1 MADEKDTIS
10 PGMSSLLED
19 VPTRFEGGKSVLGVP
34 LPKIVTEPF
43 KGEAPISPGM
53 DAMLEDARPTFGQRA
68 AEVGIGTAQGAA
80 RDAPAMAGAMTGL
93 RLGMPMAAAAA
104 PFIGPYAGAIPL
116 FTTAAGFGAGML
128 FGNELDRWFPAVD
141 REDLVPYRE
150 GGKTFGSSIA
160 TAPAAFGL
168 PMMTGN
174 RVSRFLSA
182 YGETARRSPIAFMG
196 TEAVTAGAMGVAGGG
211 AESFYPGQQGV
222 RLGAELG
229 AGVGTGLL
237 NPTKLLFNGLDLAKS
252 GLTSV
257 KASYA
262 NRSNSL
268 ELKSANI
275 LLDALEKSGEDPV
288 ALAKA
293 LRQQLPGMVPTP
305 TSGQKTGS
313 QALMDLEASLGE
325 HHAQFGGE
333 TKQQAI
339 NSMRAYQALIDSLQ
353 KVGNPEF
360 LKIAAQLRQQN
371 FDNMLSARLSA
382 ADAKA
387 AEKIA
392 AISKD
397 TPAARAAIGD
407 IVKFETELALMQARA
422 YEKVLWTAA
431 DRAMTMPELIT
442 KQGKVPLDTK
452 QAYEIYRKTGIR
464 PQVTITN
471 QFLKAPVIKPQATVD
486 VFLNRAAGVGDAL
499 YDSSIPVPV
508 RKIMESLRVDKDAVQ
523 KFKTGK
529 VTQEYL
535 DTGQVPYG
543 FKPNPSEIGVEEL
556 VNYRSE
562 LLKYAREAAS
572 NGEANNAEFYGSLA
586 EGMLS
591 DLNTLN
597 NPLFDQA
604 RQYSKSLNDVFTRTF
619 AKTASITGDTTR
631 AGAERLAPELLVT
644 RAFGANADV
653 TALRMEQ
660 IEDAVKFMRTRYD
673 EAVTKFGK
681 NSQQAK
687 NLKPMAE
694 LADTNVVSIQ
704 DAQRRVLRLLASK
717 ALTSSEDPATGR
729 VIQKLNTQSL
739 LDFAQQNAQILE
751 KLGLM
756 RDLQDASRAQNLLD
770 QVKKSNSAINKA
782 ADKQTAFAQVL
793 SAENPSRVLADVL
806 NSRFPVKNMTNIAK
820 LAKAGGTDAV
830 DGMKSALYDYA
841 YTKAG
846 GNNSSARPFSIEAYE
861 NALFSPIAQNQPS
874 LVNIMRSS
882 GLMTLTEVKDLRRLI
897 NPMVKI
903 ETAMKN
909 NVPLDDV
916 IQGADA
922 VTDLALRIVGAR
934 IGTAAS
940 PGGPGSLIA
949 ASAGSK
955 AVRQI
960 FDQLPSATVRQIL
973 ENAVK
978 DPQAMALLLEK
989 GRTEKQQTS
998 IANRLIDYLGGMG
1011 VSVGKTAVTPALNYI
1026 APEEPRPGQL
1036 PKNTARGP
1044 VPPGM
1049 ERLYYN
1055 VENDQRR
1062 INIPPFTPEGQA
1074 ARQLRMLP
1082 IDRPKAPNTRGV
1094 PGLMDTAPKPPGQ
1107 GAAPGGSGAPTNAN
1121 ARAQYQSLFPF
1132 DTVSPMVGAQPPQR

>member
-1 MADEKDTIS
+1 MAEKTDNQELSMPVGAS
-10 PGMSSLLED
+10 PIGGSPS
-19 VPTRFEGGKSVLGVP
+19 TR
-34 LPKIVTEPF
+34 IITEPF
-43 KGEAPISPGM
+43 AGD
-53 DAMLEDARPTFGQRA
+53 DAAMPVGATASRPTLGQRA
-68 AEVGIGTAQGAA
+68 TEVGIGAAQGAA
-80 RDAPAMAGAMTGL
+80 RDTPVVAGALTGL
-93 RLGMPMAAAAA
+93 RLGMPAAAAA
-104 PFIGPYAGAIPL
+104 FPFIGPAAGAIPL
-116 FTTAAGFGAGML
+116 ATTALGAGAGML
-128 FGNELDRWFPAVD
+128 FGSELDRWFPAVD

-168 PMMTGN
+168 PIMTGN
-174 RVSRFLSA
+174 RVSKFISA
-182 YGETARRSPIAFMG
+182 FGETARRNPLAFMG
-196 TEAVTAGAMGVAGGG
+196 TEAVTAATMGVAGGG
-211 AESFYPGQQGV
+211 AESYFPGREGI
-222 RLGAELG
+222 RFGAELS
-229 AGVGTGLL
+229 AGLL
-237 NPTKLLFNGLDLAKS
+237 TPTKLLVSGLDLVKS
-252 GLTSV
+252 GLTSM
-257 KASYA
+257 KSSYA

-288 ALAKA
+288 ALAKV

-339 NSMRAYQALIDSLQ
+339 NAMRAYQALIDKLQ
-353 KVGNPEF
+353 GIGNPES

-392 AISKD
+392 TISKD
-397 TPAARAAIGD
+397 TPAARASIGD
-407 IVKFETELALMQARA
+407 IVKTETELALMQARA
-422 YEKVLWTAA
+422 YEKELWTAA
-431 DRAMTMPELIT
+431 ISDMTRPDVIT
-442 KQGKVPLDTK
+442 RRGKVPMEGPEALRI
-452 QAYEIYRKTGIR
+452 YEKTRKWPEI
-464 PQVTITN
+464 TITN

-499 YDSSIPVPV
+499 YESSIPVPV

-523 KFKTGK
+523 QFKAGK
-529 VTQEYL
+529 STQEYL
-535 DTGQVPYG
+535 DTKQVPYG
-543 FKPNPSEIGVEEL
+543 FKPNPSEIGVDEL

-572 NGEANNAEFYGSLA
+572 NGEANNADFYGSLA

-591 DLNTLN
+591 DLNTLK

-619 AKTASITGDTTR
+619 AKTASITADTTR

-644 RAFGANADV
+644 RAFGTNADV
-653 TALRMEQ
+653 TAQRMEQ
-660 IEDAVKFMRTRYD
+660 IEEAVKFGRTQYD
-673 EAVTKFGK
+673 QAVAQFGK

-694 LADTNVVSIQ
+694 LADTGVVSIQ
-704 DAQRRVLRLLASK
+704 DAQNRVLRLLANEAVTTVYDQAK
-717 ALTSSEDPATGR
+717 GTY
-729 VIQKLNTQSL
+729 VQKLNTAKL
-739 LDFAQQNAQILE
+739 TKFAQQNAPMLE
-751 KLGLM
+751 KLGIMDDL
-756 RDLQDASRAQNLLD
+756 RDAAHASNLLT
-770 QVKKSNSAINKA
+770 QVANQNSALNKA
-782 ADKQTAFAQVL
+782 VKNQSAFAQVL
-793 SAENPSRVLADVL
+793 SVENPSRAINDALA
-806 NSRFPVKNMTNIAK
+806 SKFPVKNISNIAK
-820 LAKAGGTDAV
+820 LAKAGGADSV

-846 GNNSSARPFSIEAYE
+846 GNSGKFNIQAYE
-861 NALFSPIAQNQPS
+861 DALFKPIAQNQPS
-874 LVNIMRSS
+874 MVNIMRSS

-903 ETAMKN
+903 ETAVKN
-909 NVPLDDV
+909 NIPLDDV

-922 VTDLALRIVGAR
+922 VTDLALRIAGAR

-960 FDQLPSATVRQIL
+960 FDQLPSATVRNIL
-973 ENAVK
+973 ENAAK

-989 GRTEKQQTS
+989 GRTEKQQIS

-1026 APEEPRPGQL
+1026 GPEEPRPGQL

-1082 IDRPKAPNTRGV
+1082 MDRPTAPNTRGV